1 MQSKAST
8 VAEYLDSL
16 PDDRRAG
23 IEAMRRA
30 VREHLDPG
38 FEEGMQYGMVGYY
51 VPHRLYPDGYHC
63 DPRQPLPF
71 GGVASQKN
79 HLTIYFMHLY
89 MFPDELKWFEKEY
102 AKTGKKLDMGKSCIR
117 FKKLEDIPLEL
128 LGRTVQRIS
137 VDRYIQL
144 YEQVV
149 GPKKKE
155 SKATSSKTSV
165 TKKTSTAK
173 KKVTKTAVTNKTATK
188 KTATKKATTRK
199 ATKAT
204 KKSSK

>member
-51 VPHRLYPDGYHC
+51 VPHRLYPAGYHC

-71 GGVASQKN
+71 GGIASQKN

-89 MFPDELKWFEKEY
+89 MFPDELKWFEVEY

-137 VDRYIQL
+137 LARYIQL

-155 SKATSSKTSV
+155 SKAASSKTSV
-165 TKKTSTAK
+165 TKKTPTK
-173 KKVTKTAVTNKTATK
+173 KNKVTKTVVTNKTATK
-188 KTATKKATTRK
+188 KGTTGK
-199 ATKAT
+199 ATKASK
-204 KKSSK
+204 KKSK